1 MYLCAKKLQV
11 MWPVK
16 NTRYMQSIFIL
27 EVSCHCCM
35 FRMYMIKSTFMR
47 SHTHNTAQYEPHPS
61 ISSIFG
67 MVRLLRMLGCSFCRV
82 VLFCRSSFACSFC
95 LP

>member
-16 NTRYMQSIFIL
+16 NTRYMQ
-27 EVSCHCCM
+27 HCCM
-35 FRMYMIKSTFMR
+35 FR
-47 SHTHNTAQYEPHPS
+47 SHTHNTARYEPHPP

-67 MVRLLRMLGCSFCRV
+67 VVRLLRMLDCSFCLV
-82 VLFCRSSFACSFC
+82 VLFCRPSFACSFY
-95 LP
+95 LS